1 MIKPLGQN
9 ILVKKIDNE
18 NNSKII
24 FQEESNIYLVL
35 ALGNQVKENL
45 INKKV
50 FIKTNLIK
58 IDYQDSTFY
67 LVKEEDILAVL
78 ED

>member
-45 INKKV
+45 IDKKV